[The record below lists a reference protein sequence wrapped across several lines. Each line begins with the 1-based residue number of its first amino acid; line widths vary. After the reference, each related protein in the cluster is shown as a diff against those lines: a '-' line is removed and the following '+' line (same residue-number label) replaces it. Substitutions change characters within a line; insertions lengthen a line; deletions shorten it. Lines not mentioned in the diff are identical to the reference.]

1 MDRQTTAVESFAAA
15 HVKRAACRINL
26 QNLRTG
32 AQTE

>member
-15 HVKRAACRINL
+15 HVERAACRINL